1 MRNSKNETRGTVCI
15 KKKIQKS
22 SNFLIRGK
30 NKKYIHGQRRDQD
43 GDPSHGLSNDFGGL
57 PLQSAKAGWV
67 ISGLPQQ
74 FAIAGLD
81 SNPRIAI
88 AAKVLVKS
96 KNLVGKKVVLINALM
111 MLTPV
116 LWNRN
121 CFLQFRFRL
130 LKSYG
135 SGSDL

>member
-1 MRNSKNETRGTVCI
+1 
-15 KKKIQKS
+15 
-22 SNFLIRGK
+22 
-30 NKKYIHGQRRDQD
+30 
-43 GDPSHGLSNDFGGL
+43 LSNGFGGL
-57 PLQSAKAGWV
+57 PLQSAKSGWV

-74 FAIAGLD
+74 FPISGLD